1 MEDYPGRREANVETV
16 SQAVARALTVSHN
29 PIDHS
34 SGYDSEWLS
43 KPVSERIRIM
53 RDRIDNGYEAISGEA
68 LPDKEIIDA
77 KSRKKMQRAGMRR
90 DRKRKAAKDRK
101 EAKADR

>member
-1 MEDYPGRREANVETV
+1 MDDYPGRMEANVETV
-16 SQAVARALTVSHN
+16 SQAVARAFTASHN

-90 DRKRKAAKDRK
+90 DRNRKAEQDRK